1 MGRNL
6 NYPTKEESIEANRL
20 YKNAYM
26 RKKEWRCEFCGNYN
40 YLLAGKW
47 YHLRTKKHKR
57 NVEKVLNDK

>member
-26 RKKEWRCEFCGNYN
+26 RKKEWRCKFCGNYN

-47 YHLRTKKHKR
+47 NHLGTKKHKR
-57 NVEKVLNDK
+57 NVETVLNDN